1 MVCPLLSNGL
11 VQLVCEDGGIVS
23 FLILPQPRPF
33 MRQVRIFRECDGF
46 LLVILL
52 DLLLGA
58 DVDDVV
64 ALLQGNAVPEQRRVV
79 ARVISPLREQ
89 NRRPLVD
96 SM

>member
-1 MVCPLLSNGL
+1 
-11 VQLVCEDGGIVS
+11 
-23 FLILPQPRPF
+23 
-33 MRQVRIFRECDGF
+33 MRQVRILRECDGS

-64 ALLQGNAVPEQRRVV
+64 ALLQGNAVSEQRRVV

>member
-1 MVCPLLSNGL
+1 
-11 VQLVCEDGGIVS
+11 
-23 FLILPQPRPF
+23 
-33 MRQVRIFRECDGF
+33 MRQVRILRECDGS